1 MRLFLQSPSSVL
13 ARELME
19 GPNEAGR
26 LPNNLVTV
34 AAQPMPH
41 VKEWHASVNP
51 DLRNHLVTKLV
62 SAIFPSPDPQAMLD
76 KRMHNLVAYA
86 KKVEGD
92 MYGMANSRSEYYHL
106 LAEKIYKIQKELEEK
121 REKRKRQAGG
131 APGQAPGPAGA
142 AAGGQPQQLLSGLRQ
157 PMNPQMGGPQRPGMP
172 NNMAS
177 PPMGGAPGQRMPTPP
192 NQMFNDMPVSSS
204 SSSSEILRKH
214 LDQPSAGLIRPNNS
228 HLAAHLNQ
236 GQVNPNQP
244 GAGGPGTQ
252 GSGLLLKELAKQPT
266 NDPNPD
272 VINRVATCIASKVPN
287 DNLHPVMPNK
297 GQGGNGQIKQEL
309 GMPDIKTEPGTG
321 NDGIK
326 SEIKQEPMEAGAS
339 GGPSGQAAGNNM
351 DMKPNIKTEIKTE
364 TKAEPADV
372 KPTIDIK
379 PQKVTFTK
387 EELKNA
393 LEPPLMKMY
402 NCDPEAAPFRIP
414 VDPIA
419 LGIPDYFDIIKNP
432 MDMSAI
438 KTKLDNGD
446 YKDPWQFVDD
456 VWLMFENAWTYNR
469 KTSKVYKYCNKLS
482 EVFEAEIDPVMQKL
496 GYCCGKKHTYSPQT
510 LCCYGQQTTACTIQR
525 DTKYF
530 VFENK

>member
-1 MRLFLQSPSSVL
+1 
-13 ARELME
+13 ME
-19 GPNEAGR
+19 GPNDPGR
-26 LPNNLVTV
+26 LPNNLTTV

-41 VKEWHASVNP
+41 VKEWHASVTP
-51 DLRNHLVTKLV
+51 DLRNHLVTKIVL
-62 SAIFPSPDPQAMLD
+62 ALFPSADPQAMLD

-121 REKRKRQAGG
+121 REKRKRQAGQ
-131 APGQAPGPAGA
+131 PGQPVGPGPAG
-142 AAGGQPQQLLSGLRQ
+142 GGVPGQPQQLISGLR
-157 PMNPQMGGPQRPGMP
+157 PTMNPQMGGPRPGGMG
-172 NNMAS
+172 NMAS
-177 PPMGGAPGQRMPTPP
+177 PPMGQGQRMPTPP

-204 SSSSEILRKH
+204 SSSEILRKH
-214 LDQPSAGLIRPNNS
+214 LDQPSTGLIRPNNS

-244 GAGGPGTQ
+244 GGPGGPGNQ

-297 GQGGNGQIKQEL
+297 QGQGIKQEL
-309 GMPDIKTEPGTG
+309 GMPDIKTEPGMGG
-321 NDGIK
+321 NDIK
-326 SEIKQEPMEAGAS
+326 SEIKQEPMEAASGGAS
-339 GGPSGQAAGNNM
+339 GQASGNNSM

-364 TKAEPADV
+364 TKAEPDV
-372 KPTIDIK
+372 KPALDIK
-379 PQKVTFTK
+379 PQKVTFSK
-387 EELKNA
+387 EELKAA

-402 NCDPEAAPFRIP
+402 NQEPEAAPFRIP
-414 VDPIA
+414 VDPNA
-419 LGIPDYFDIIKNP
+419 LGIPDYFDIIKTP

-438 KTKLDNGD
+438 KVKLENGD

-482 EVFEAEIDPVMQKL
+482 EVFEAEIDPVMQNL

-510 LCCYGQQTTACTIQR
+510 LCCYGQQNTVCTIQR
-525 DTKYF
+525 DAKYF